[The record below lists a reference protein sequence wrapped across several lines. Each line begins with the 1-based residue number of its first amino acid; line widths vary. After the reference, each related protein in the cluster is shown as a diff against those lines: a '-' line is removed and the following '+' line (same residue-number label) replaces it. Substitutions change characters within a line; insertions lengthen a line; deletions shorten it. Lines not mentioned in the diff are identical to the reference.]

1 MKNNNQHA
9 PAKIG
14 GKLRDLRKKNKLTLR
29 QLSEAAELSIGY
41 LSNLERD
48 ACSPTLENIQKICG
62 ILDVSLNELLEEN
75 VENRTVIRK
84 KERKVVFEKEDAVC
98 YESVVFGEGLM
109 EGLCITLEPH
119 TKYDA
124 SNWVHNY
131 DEIGLILE
139 GSMDIR
145 IEKEYHH
152 LNKGDAFYI
161 KAKTNHSLSNDTES
175 RCVSYWVKSPQ
186 TKG

>member
-1 MKNNNQHA
+1 MKNNDNYS
-9 PAKIG
+9 PAKVG
-14 GKLRDLRKKNKLTLR
+14 GKLRNLRKKKKMTLK
-29 QLSEAAELSIGY
+29 QLSEKTEMSIGY

-62 ILDVSLNELLEEN
+62 IFGVSLNELLEEN
-75 VENRTVIRK
+75 VEDRTVIRRG
-84 KERKVVFEKEDAVC
+84 ERKVIFEKENAVC
-98 YESVVFGEGLM
+98 YESIVFGEGQL

-139 GSMDIR
+139 GSMEIR

-161 KAKTNHSLSNDTES
+161 KAKTNHSLSNDTDL
-175 RCVSYWVKSPQ
+175 RCISYWVKSSQ
-186 TKG
+186 TK

>member
-1 MKNNNQHA
+1 MKNNER
-9 PAKIG
+9 PSPVKVG
-14 GKLRDLRKKNKLTLR
+14 EKLRNLRKKKGLTLKK
-29 QLSEAAELSIGY
+29 LSEKAELSIGY

-62 ILDVSLNELLEEN
+62 ILDVSLSELLEEN
-75 VENRTVIRK
+75 IESRTVIK
-84 KERKVVFEKEDAVC
+84 KNERTVIFEKEGAVC
-98 YESVVFGEGLM
+98 YEYIVFGEDEM

-131 DEIGLILE
+131 DEIGLIIE
-139 GSMDIR
+139 GSMEIR
-145 IEKEYHH
+145 IEKDYHH

-161 KAKTNHSLSNDTES
+161 KAKTNHSLSNDTDA
-175 RCVSYWVKSPQ
+175 RCISYWVKSPQ
-186 TKG
+186 SE

>member
-1 MKNNNQHA
+1 MKKNEQHS
-9 PAKIG
+9 PEKIG
-14 GKLRDLRKKNKLTLR
+14 KKLRSLRKKNKLTLK
-29 QLSEAAELSIGY
+29 QLSEKTELSIGY

-62 ILDVSLNELLEEN
+62 ILDISLSELLEEN
-75 VENRTVIRK
+75 VESRTVIK
-84 KERKVVFEKEDAVC
+84 KDERTVIFEKEGAVC
-98 YESVVFGEGLM
+98 YESIVFGEDEM

-131 DEIGLILE
+131 DEIGLIIE
-139 GSMDIR
+139 GSMEIR
-145 IEKEYHH
+145 IEKDYHH

-161 KAKTNHSLSNDTES
+161 KAKTNHSLSNDTAA
-175 RCVSYWVKSPQ
+175 RCISYWVKSPQ
-186 TKG
+186 TK